1 MKKQEEGVEE
11 ESLKDAPSGRK
22 IKAKRPHSQRIT
34 RDLPAQLQWSS
45 GCRRQ
50 ATRG

>member
-22 IKAKRPHSQRIT
+22 IKAEQPHSPRFT
-34 RDLPAQLQWSS
+34 HDLPAQLQWSS
-45 GCRRQ
+45 GHGRQ